1 MVENRWALLLPAQGW
16 WSGPRWINFHPQ
28 PSIVTKYAV
37 CAHQF
42 STQKWPK
49 TLQNA
54 LHQTY
59 TSEGSRG
66 FPIAFQWLPPDRN
79 ERLDMYDSVF
89 IHEQVGNLMVWAVHT
104 NLVKKNSPK
113 THKMHCTKLT
123 SEGCLYD
130 TNCFLMVSTD
140 QKWKTGHVWFS
151 FHPQQSMEPNGMG
164 CTYQFSAKKR
174 RPKRPFLTKSPL
186 YETNL
191 WRLRMLEN
199 SFRTGVALQ
208 VWGTGSSWIEFHPC
222 PKKGTKRTVH
232 SPPI

>member
-1 MVENRWALLLPAQGW
+1 MVENRWALLSPVQSW
-16 WSGPRWINFHPQ
+16 WSGPRWINFHPR
-28 PSIVTKYAV
+28 PSMVTKYAV

-59 TSEGSRG
+59 LWG
-66 FPIAFQWLPPDRN
+66 FQRVP
-79 ERLDMYDSVF
+79 
-89 IHEQVGNLMVWAVHT
+89 
-104 NLVKKNSPK
+104 NSFPM
-113 THKMHCTKLT
+113 TPTR
-123 SEGCLYD
+123 
-130 TNCFLMVSTD
+130 

-151 FHPQQSMEPNGMG
+151 FYPWTSLEPNGMG

-191 WRLRMLEN
+191 WRLGKLEN